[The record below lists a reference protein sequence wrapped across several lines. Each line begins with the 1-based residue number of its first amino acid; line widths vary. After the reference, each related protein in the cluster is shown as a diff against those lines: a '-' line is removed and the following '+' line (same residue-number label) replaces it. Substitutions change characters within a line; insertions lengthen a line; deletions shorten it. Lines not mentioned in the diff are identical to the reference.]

1 MAMNNKLKTVIN
13 FDSGMNNKME
23 SMNNQTMQADH
34 QPLIALFALLLD
46 WDIKDVQEKERKS
59 KSISTPSQFTN
70 N

>member
-1 MAMNNKLKTVIN
+1 MARKNKLKTVIN
-13 FDSGMNNKME
+13 FDSGMNNKIE
-23 SMNNQTMQADH
+23 SMSTQTTQADH